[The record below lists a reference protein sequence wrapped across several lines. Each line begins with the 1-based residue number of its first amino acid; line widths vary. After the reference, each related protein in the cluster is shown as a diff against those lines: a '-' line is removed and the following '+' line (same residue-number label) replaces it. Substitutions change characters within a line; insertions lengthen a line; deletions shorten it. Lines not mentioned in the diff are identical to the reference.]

1 MKLTRTLISLVLTLL
16 MLLSVAVA
24 ENPTVTTTLPQDVE
38 VNKPVTIFQ
47 IQYNGDNYD
56 WRIDR
61 IVDGVASGAT
71 VDDDSSE
78 TVGSSNLS
86 GDTSVVWDY
95 WYDGDYTAYDGGVN
109 HQLVVS
115 VNGVA
120 TTVVDFFVNYFA
132 NHSFDRVSLTS
143 WLESQD
149 GTLTEILNP
158 VVSEAPWMWQNTVCS
173 FGPHFRDIDPELT
186 DKWYMFSAIDLS
198 QDGVQTYEL
207 VAGGRY
213 KIGNVT
219 IAVNGDEVTVD
230 YDYFND
236 LYVYNQGDFFTI
248 FPDFDSI
255 TTVEPSEL
263 TAMEYGKTYSIANDL
278 GGDTNVLLYTC
289 NVVNFQTDIEG
300 IERFYE
306 NIPWRKE
313 LRQSMLE
320 LAGLAE

>member
-1 MKLTRTLISLVLTLL
+1 MKLTRTLILL
-16 MLLSVAVA
+16 MLALTMALGANYALADADVFADWGTQDCPFQLLDGSFSHDEWKTIA
-24 ENPTVTTTLPQDVE
+24 TVKVSQE
-38 VNKPVTIFQ
+38 VTMNADLYMGDEYFSSKQ
-47 IQYNGDNYD
+47 INGDAGDN
-56 WRIDR
+56 
-61 IVDGVASGAT
+61 VVVHAGTVALAW
-71 VDDDSSE
+71 
-78 TVGSSNLS
+78 N
-86 GDTSVVWDY
+86 
-95 WYDGDYTAYDGGVN
+95 GVN
-109 HQLVVS
+109 EEGWHPEGDLDVPNWIDFKIVVTDENS
-115 VNGVA
+115 NVLDTFNFTYG
-120 TTVVDFFVNYFA
+120 FA
-132 NHSFDRVSLTS
+132 HTIAQHKPSA
-143 WLESQD
+143 
-149 GTLTEILNP
+149 
-158 VVSEAPWMWQNTVCS
+158 EAPWMWQNTVCS